1 MDGPMKGAIGFLSGE
16 YNEQKFT
23 FELESI
29 DQVMKPATPKAWVSV
44 DKGLLK
50 KLNWEPVIQITP

>member
-23 FELESI
+23 IELESI
-29 DQVMKPATPKAWVSV
+29 DQVMKVSV

-50 KLNWEPVIQITP
+50 KL

>member
-23 FELESI
+23 IELESI
-29 DQVMKPATPKAWVSV
+29 DQVMKPVRLLAELAWIK
-44 DKGLLK
+44 DC
-50 KLNWEPVIQITP
+50 